1 MKVLIVDDEV
11 IIRTGLSKVIPWKE
25 LGFELLAPASSAEE
39 AIEVIRQERPD
50 ILLTDIRMYDMSGLE
65 LAEKAV
71 SIHPDTEVIILS
83 GYDDYQYTRQAI
95 KQRVSDYLLKTS
107 RKEDIIRT
115 VLEAKKR
122 IRQKRHFSSQVHFD
136 RKKEQSRQLL
146 QWLAYEDVQQLG
158 GDGVTAILNDFGLPL
173 AGKYRVYLIEAEGWG
188 ENKQEESLLVFAA
201 ANFLGESLPG
211 IILPHR
217 QQIVF
222 IMAEEASDEE
232 EGHAAVLSCRLELDK
247 TEQML
252 KCRLYMAQGGTVDR
266 PDELPASYRMAKHT
280 LRSRN
285 WLKGNVWCWDEMNR
299 RKGGLSICTAEEERS
314 LSAVLLTRNAGS
326 LESWVAGFVEARLA
340 DPDTTVDTLEASVRS
355 AVLAACRWLRSV
367 TSDLG
372 FEQDKGLV
380 LPDMVQQAPKSKDQL
395 FRQLYTIMEQYH
407 EMAAE
412 GQESH
417 VRRAMAYITEYVGEG
432 IGLQSVASHIHV
444 HPHYLSEIFRKETG
458 MTFGDFVTGCKI
470 RHAMHLLA
478 SSPIK
483 VGEVAVRVG
492 FEDVKYFSKL
502 FKKHTGVT
510 PSVYRDTVPG
520 QPDGNT

>member
-11 IIRTGLSKVIPWKE
+11 IIRTGLSKVIPWQE
-25 LGFELLAPASSAEE
+25 LGFELLTPAGSAEE
-39 AIEVIRQERPD
+39 AIEVIRQECPD

-71 SIHPDTEVIILS
+71 NIHPDTEVILLS
-83 GYDDYQYTRQAI
+83 GYDDFQYTRQAI
-95 KQRVSDYLLKTS
+95 RQRVSDYLLKTS
-107 RKEDIIRT
+107 RTEDIIRT
-115 VLEAKKR
+115 VLEAKTR
-122 IRQKRHFSSQVHFD
+122 INQKRHFSSQVHFD
-136 RKKEQSRQLL
+136 KKKEQSRQLL
-146 QWLAYEDVQQLG
+146 QWLAYEDVQLQE
-158 GDGVTAILNDFGLPL
+158 DGVAAILHDFELPL
-173 AGKYRVYLIEAEGWG
+173 AGKYRVCLIEAEGWG

-201 ANFLGESLPG
+201 ANLLGESLPG
-211 IILPHR
+211 ITLPHG

-222 IMAEEASDEE
+222 IMAEEAADGR
-232 EGHAAVLSCRLELDK
+232 EGEAAVPSYRLELDK

-252 KCRLYMAQGGTVDR
+252 KCRLYLAQGGTVDR
-266 PDELPASYRMAKHT
+266 PGELSASYRMAKHT
-280 LRSRN
+280 LRCRN
-285 WLKGNVWCWDEMNR
+285 WMKGNVWCWDEMSR

-314 LSAVLLTRNAGS
+314 LSAILLTRNAGS
-326 LESWVAGFVEARLA
+326 LQSWAAGFVEARLA
-340 DPDTTVDTLEASVRS
+340 DPGTTVDTLEASVRS

-380 LPDMVQQAPKSKDQL
+380 LPDMVRHVPHSKDQL

-417 VRRAMAYITEYVGEG
+417 VRKAMAYITEHVGEG
-432 IGLQSVASHIHV
+432 ISLQTVAGHIHV

-520 QPDGNT
+520 QPAGNT